1 MKKILWRIDLLYL
14 FIFCLIV
21 KRLCGV
27 DRLEPSVNR
36 RRGAVWSGRVQVS
49 VPNGWVGR
57 AVVAGCK
64 IAVLSAE
71 PVEPIVR
78 GRRRTRRCCCRRP
91 SAAAAA
97 AVGCI
102 REEEERKEAEEE

>member
-1 MKKILWRIDLLYL
+1 M
-14 FIFCLIV
+14 
-21 KRLCGV
+21 
-27 DRLEPSVNR
+27 
-36 RRGAVWSGRVQVS
+36 
-49 VPNGWVGR
+49 GR

-97 AVGCI
+97 AECI
-102 REEEERKEAEEE
+102 REEEERKRGGRRIDSGEGADEFTSD